1 MIKGIPEILF
11 KLHEKAGIKVY
22 PLTTYLCV
30 YITPIVCLSLLKC
43 SPFPGYGPMFIALSV
58 AIPSAYMGYLGMKIL
73 LRKKRI
79 EEELP
84 FVALIIVNS
93 RDPVKALYSLRESS
107 LKGMREEVR
116 RWERW
121 RALKGLDPLSAALY
135 EASKGISQRYERFI
149 RRLKELTETSGNTRE
164 LLELAFSELKEKA
177 IQFDTIFDDAFSLLQ
192 TLMFL
197 VPSLAIPLSI
207 FTTGG
212 QELIL
217 LGMAIP
223 LISTVMLSCL
233 GWLFR
238 LGISNLGEER
248 KALYL
253 LSLALPLSLI
263 MNRAGLTPYVSI
275 GLSLL
280 IASVPPSILAYRH
293 ITDVRGA
300 IEGFLD
306 FIAEAVEYA
315 LMTGSDIPSATSHL
329 AKRRSKGI
337 RGTFKRIMRH
347 VAGRSLL
354 ERYEGDLKARFLRYS
369 LEALRLASEH
379 SRDPQ
384 MMSFFVRE
392 LKELYALQREI
403 NRKGKGLMLMS
414 FLMNAIFAS
423 IMVISIELGLKPIT
437 SMLGSTQMQVAQGLT
452 LIESPDLDMIR
463 ALTYSSTLIISL
475 VFSMTSGILKDG
487 SLTAGLVYMPFF
499 IATTA
504 GIILLGDSGFME
516 VWMWRKSI

>member
-1 MIKGIPEILF
+1 
-11 KLHEKAGIKVY
+11 
-22 PLTTYLCV
+22 
-30 YITPIVCLSLLKC
+30 
-43 SPFPGYGPMFIALSV
+43 
-58 AIPSAYMGYLGMKIL
+58 
-73 LRKKRI
+73 
-79 EEELP
+79 
-84 FVALIIVNS
+84 
-93 RDPVKALYSLRESS
+93 
-107 LKGMREEVR
+107 
-116 RWERW
+116 
-121 RALKGLDPLSAALY
+121 
-135 EASKGISQRYERFI
+135 
-149 RRLKELTETSGNTRE
+149 
-164 LLELAFSELKEKA
+164 
-177 IQFDTIFDDAFSLLQ
+177 
-192 TLMFL
+192 
-197 VPSLAIPLSI
+197 
-207 FTTGG
+207 
-212 QELIL
+212 
-217 LGMAIP
+217 
-223 LISTVMLSCL
+223 
-233 GWLFR
+233 
-238 LGISNLGEER
+238 
-248 KALYL
+248 
-253 LSLALPLSLI
+253 
-263 MNRAGLTPYVSI
+263 
-275 GLSLL
+275 
-280 IASVPPSILAYRH
+280 
-293 ITDVRGA
+293 
-300 IEGFLD
+300 
-306 FIAEAVEYA
+306 
-315 LMTGSDIPSATSHL
+315 
-329 AKRRSKGI
+329 
-337 RGTFKRIMRH
+337 MRH
-347 VAGRSLL
+347 VARRSLL